1 VERLTGIG
9 VSPGVVLG
17 RAVVLTQRTEVM
29 RFPIP
34 PERVEQE
41 VAALLGAQAA
51 SKQQLQDIKSRVEHG
66 PGSELAALFDA
77 QLLMLDDPMLV
88 GRAEAIV
95 RTERVNAGWAVHR
108 AYEEL
113 YHVFMSMEDPYLR
126 ERETDVADVAGRLRL
141 NLRHGAKGPKE
152 LLSQVDGPSVL
163 IADELTASVAAQLDW
178 SRVQAFATDA
188 GSRTYHTAILARSLK
203 VPAIV
208 GLHDASLR
216 IPAGTPVVLD
226 GTTGELIVAPT
237 PEQIDDAHRR
247 ATRPRRRAQSRGEP
261 GPVSTTDGVRIRL
274 EANIELLEDLPF
286 LNEHGAEGVG
296 LYRSEF
302 MLSGRPIA
310 SVTEEDQYALYR
322 SLIEQVAPRP
332 VTIRT
337 FDLDERQFAGPG
349 RGPERRRTRPGL
361 RGLRLGLANP
371 DVLRTQMRAL
381 VRASAHGPLRIMF
394 PFVTAVEEVREARKI
409 LSDVMRDLGID
420 PAATVGGGVT
430 AGGAASGLSRSL
442 RIKVGAMIEVPSAA
456 LAADLLAP
464 EVDFFTIGTNDLIQ
478 FCLAVDRTDDRV
490 SDLYEPLH
498 PAVLRLI
505 RTVRRAAARHRIPVS
520 LCGEMAS
527 DPALVG
533 LLVGLGLTEFSM
545 TPGAIPMVRH
555 VIEELSMADA
565 RRLAGHV
572 LRLPTAAEI
581 EQYLFDALA
590 ASAFQ
595 RSPLS

>member
-1 VERLTGIG
+1 MERLTGIG

-41 VAALLGAQAA
+41 VAALLRSQAA
-51 SKQQLQDIKSRVEHG
+51 SRQQLQDIKARVEHG

-88 GRAEAIV
+88 GRAESIV
-95 RTERVNAGWAVHR
+95 RAERVNAAWAVHR

-113 YHVFMSMEDPYLR
+113 YHVFRSMEDPYLR

-152 LLSQVDGPSVL
+152 LLSEVDGPSVL

-216 IPAGTPVVLD
+216 IAAGTPVVLD
-226 GTTGELIVAPT
+226 GTTGELTVAPT
-237 PEQIDDAHRR
+237 PAQIDEAHRR
-247 ATRPRRRAQSRGEP
+247 ATPPRRRRAATTAA
-261 GPVSTTDGVRIRL
+261 GPVSTTDGMRIRL

-302 MLSGRPIA
+302 MLSGRPIE
-310 SVTEEDQYALYR
+310 SVTEDDQYALYR

-337 FDLDERQFAGPG
+337 FDVDERHFAGPG

-371 DVLRTQMRAL
+371 AVLRTQLRAL

-394 PFVTAVEEVREARKI
+394 PFVTAVEEVRDARKM
-409 LSDVMRDLGID
+409 LAEVVSGFSGID
-420 PAATVGGGVT
+420 PTK
-430 AGGAASGLSRSL
+430 L
-442 RIKVGAMIEVPSAA
+442 KVGAMIEVPSAA

-505 RTVRRAAARHRIPVS
+505 RIVRRAAARHHIPVS

-545 TPGAIPMVRH
+545 TPGAIPIIRH
-555 VIEELSMADA
+555 VVEELSAAEA
-565 RRLAGHV
+565 RRLASHA
-572 LRLPTAAEI
+572 LRLATAAEI

-590 ASAFQ
+590 ASPFQ
-595 RSPLS
+595 RSPFRE

>member
-1 VERLTGIG
+1 MERLIGIG

-17 RAVVLTQRTEVM
+17 RAIVLTQRTEVM

-41 VAALLGAQAA
+41 VAALLRSQAA
-51 SKQQLQDIKSRVEHG
+51 SRQQLQDIKARVEHG

-88 GRAEAIV
+88 GRAESIV
-95 RTERVNAGWAVHR
+95 RAERVNAAWAVHR

-113 YHVFMSMEDPYLR
+113 YHVFRSMEDPYLR

-152 LLSQVDGPSVL
+152 LLSEVDGPSVL

-216 IPAGTPVVLD
+216 IAAGIPVVLD
-226 GTTGELIVAPT
+226 GTTGELTVAPT
-237 PEQIDDAHRR
+237 PAQIEEAHRR
-247 ATRPRRRAQSRGEP
+247 ATPPRRRRAATIAA
-261 GPVSTTDGVRIRL
+261 GPVSTTDGMRIRL

-302 MLSGRPIA
+302 MLSGRPIEN
-310 SVTEEDQYALYR
+310 VTEDDQYALYR

-337 FDLDERQFAGPG
+337 FDVDERHFAGPG

-371 DVLRTQMRAL
+371 AVLRTQLRAL

-394 PFVTAVEEVREARKI
+394 PFVTAVEEVRDARKM
-409 LSDVMRDLGID
+409 LAEVVSSSSGID
-420 PAATVGGGVT
+420 PTQ
-430 AGGAASGLSRSL
+430 LK
-442 RIKVGAMIEVPSAA
+442 IGAMIEVPSAA

-505 RTVRRAAARHRIPVS
+505 RIVRRAAARHHIPVS

-545 TPGAIPMVRH
+545 TPGAIPIIRH
-555 VIEELSMADA
+555 VVEELSATEA
-565 RRLAGHV
+565 RRLASHA
-572 LRLPTAAEI
+572 LRLATAAEI

-590 ASAFQ
+590 ASPFQ
-595 RSPLS
+595 RSPFRE

>member
-1 VERLTGIG
+1 MERLTGIG

-34 PERVEQE
+34 PERVDQE
-41 VAALLGAQAA
+41 VAALLRAQAA

-95 RTERVNAGWAVHR
+95 RTERVNAAWAVHR

-216 IPAGTPVVLD
+216 ISAGTPVVLD

-247 ATRPRRRAQSRGEP
+247 ATRPRRKGQAHGEP
-261 GPVSTTDGVRIRL
+261 GPVVTSDGVRIRL

-310 SVTEEDQYALYR
+310 SVTEDDQYALYR

-371 DVLRTQMRAL
+371 EVLRTQMRAL

-394 PFVTAVEEVREARKI
+394 PFVTAVEEVRDARKI
-409 LSDVMRDLGID
+409 LADVVSGFSRTHPGQFD
-420 PAATVGGGVT
+420 PA
-430 AGGAASGLSRSL
+430 

-505 RTVRRAAARHRIPVS
+505 RMVRRAAARSRIPVS

-545 TPGAIPMVRH
+545 TPGAIPIIRH
-555 VIEELSMADA
+555 VIEELSAGEA
-565 RRLAGHV
+565 RRLASHV
-572 LRLPTAAEI
+572 LRLATAAEI

>member
-1 VERLTGIG
+1 MERLTGIG

-41 VAALLGAQAA
+41 VAALLRSQAA
-51 SKQQLQDIKSRVEHG
+51 SRQQLQDIKARVEHG
-66 PGSELAALFDA
+66 PGGELAALFDA

-88 GRAEAIV
+88 GRAESIV
-95 RTERVNAGWAVHR
+95 RAERVNAAWAVHR

-113 YHVFMSMEDPYLR
+113 YHVFRSMEDPYLR

-152 LLSQVDGPSVL
+152 LLSEVDGPSVL

-216 IPAGTPVVLD
+216 IAAGTPVVLD
-226 GTTGELIVAPT
+226 GTTGELTVAPT
-237 PEQIDDAHRR
+237 PAQIDEAHRR
-247 ATRPRRRAQSRGEP
+247 ATPPRRRRAATTAA
-261 GPVSTTDGVRIRL
+261 GPVSTTDGMRIRL

-302 MLSGRPIA
+302 MLSGRPIE
-310 SVTEEDQYALYR
+310 SVTEDDQYALYR

-337 FDLDERQFAGPG
+337 FDVDERHFAGPG

-371 DVLRTQMRAL
+371 AVLRTQLRAL

-394 PFVTAVEEVREARKI
+394 PFVTAVEEVRDARKM
-409 LSDVMRDLGID
+409 LAEVVSGFSGID
-420 PAATVGGGVT
+420 PTQ
-430 AGGAASGLSRSL
+430 L
-442 RIKVGAMIEVPSAA
+442 KVGAMIEVPSAA

-505 RTVRRAAARHRIPVS
+505 RIVRRAATRHHIPVS

-545 TPGAIPMVRH
+545 TPGAIPIIRH
-555 VIEELSMADA
+555 VVEELSASEA
-565 RRLAGHV
+565 RRLASHA
-572 LRLPTAAEI
+572 LRLATAAEI

-590 ASAFQ
+590 ASPFQ
-595 RSPLS
+595 RSPFRE

>member
-9 VSPGVVLG
+9 VSPGVVVG
-17 RAVVLTQRTEVM
+17 RAVILTQRTEVM

-34 PERVEQE
+34 PDRVERE
-41 VAALLGAQAA
+41 VAALQQARIL
-51 SKQQLQDIKSRVEHG
+51 SRQQLQDIRARVSQG
-66 PGSELAALFDA
+66 PGSEVAALFDA
-77 QLLMLDDPMLV
+77 QVLMLDDPMLV
-88 GRAEAIV
+88 GQAEEIV
-95 RTERVNAGWAVHR
+95 RTERVNAAWAVHR
-108 AYEEL
+108 AYEGL
-113 YHVFMSMEDPYLR
+113 YQLFRSMEDPYLR
-126 ERETDVADVAGRLRL
+126 ERENDVADVAGRLRM
-141 NLRHGAKGPKE
+141 NLRHGARGPRE
-152 LLSQVDGPSVL
+152 LLSEIDGPAVL
-163 IADELTASVAAQLDW
+163 VADELTASVAAQLDW
-178 SRVQAFATDA
+178 TRVQAFATDA
-188 GSRTYHTAILARSLK
+188 GSRTYHTAILARSLN

-216 IPAGTPVVLD
+216 ITAGTPVVLD

-237 PEQIDDAHRR
+237 PQLIDEAHRR
-247 ATRPRRRAQSRGEP
+247 ATRPRRRGIPAGEA
-261 GPVSTTDGVRIRL
+261 GPVSTRDGTRVRL
-274 EANIELLEDLPF
+274 EANIELLEDLEY
-286 LNEHGAEGVG
+286 LNEYGAEGVG

-302 MLSGRPIA
+302 MLSGRPLDH
-310 SVTEEDQYALYR
+310 VTEDEQYSMYR
-322 SLIEQVAPRP
+322 NLIEQVAPRP

-337 FDLDERQFAGPG
+337 FDLDERQFGHHES
-349 RGPERRRTRPGL
+349 RPERRRTRPGL

-371 DVLRTQMRAL
+371 EVLRTQLRAL
-381 VRASAHGPLRIMF
+381 VRASAHGRLRIMF
-394 PFVTAVEEVREARKI
+394 PFVTAVEDVRQARAMLTEI
-409 LSDVMRDLGID
+409 QGQLG
-420 PAATVGGGVT
+420 PGFSR
-430 AGGAASGLSRSL
+430 AGGDADH
-442 RIKVGAMIEVPSAA
+442 IKVGAMIEVPSAA

-478 FCLAVDRTDDRV
+478 YTLAVDRTDDRV

-505 RTVRRAAARHRIPVS
+505 RMVRRAAARQRIPVS

-545 TPGAIPMVRH
+545 TPGAIPIVRQ
-555 VIEELSMADA
+555 VVQDLSAADA

-590 ASAFQ
+590 ASASQ
-595 RSPLS
+595 RSPSS

>member
-1 VERLTGIG
+1 MERLTGIG
-9 VSPGVVLG
+9 VSPGVAVG
-17 RAVVLTQRTEVM
+17 RAVILTQRTEVM

-34 PERVEQE
+34 PDRVDREVQALQRAREQS
-41 VAALLGAQAA
+41 Q
-51 SKQQLQDIKSRVEHG
+51 QQLHDIRARLTHG
-66 PGSELAALFDA
+66 PASELAPLFDA
-77 QLLMLDDPMLV
+77 QLLMLDDQMLI
-88 GRAEAIV
+88 GRAEQII
-95 RTERVNAGWAVHR
+95 RTERVNAAWAVHR

-113 YHVFMSMEDPYLR
+113 YQMFSAMEDPYLR
-126 ERETDVADVAGRLRL
+126 ERENDVADVAGRLRM
-141 NLRHGAKGPKE
+141 NLRHGARGPRE
-152 LLSQVDGPSVL
+152 LLSQLDGPSVL

-203 VPAIV
+203 VPAVV
-208 GLHDASLR
+208 GLHDASVR
-216 IPAGTPVVLD
+216 ISAGTAVVLD
-226 GTTGELIVAPT
+226 GTTGELVVAPT
-237 PEQIDDAHRR
+237 PEMIDDAHRR
-247 ATRPRRRAQSRGEP
+247 AARPRRRGAAAES

-274 EANIELLEDLPF
+274 EANVELLEDLQY
-286 LNEHGAEGVG
+286 LDEHGAEGVG

-302 MLSGRPIA
+302 MLSGRRLEN
-310 SVTEEDQYALYR
+310 VTEDEQYALYR
-322 SLIEQVAPRP
+322 SLIERVLPRP

-337 FDLDERQFAGPG
+337 FDLDERQVGPNVS
-349 RGPERRRTRPGL
+349 RHERRRTRPGL
-361 RGLRLGLANP
+361 RGLRLSLANP
-371 DVLRTQMRAL
+371 DLLRTQLRAL
-381 VRASAHGPLRIMF
+381 VRASAHGPLRVMF
-394 PFVTAVEEVREARKI
+394 PFVTAVEEVRQARAM
-409 LSDVMRDLGID
+409 LSEV
-420 PAATVGGGVT
+420 
-430 AGGAASGLSRSL
+430 ASGLSRTDMS

-478 FCLAVDRTDDRV
+478 YCLAVDRTDDRV

-505 RTVRRAAARHRIPVS
+505 RMVRRAAARQRIPVS

-545 TPGAIPMVRH
+545 TPAAIPIVRQ
-555 VIEELSMADA
+555 VVQEMSAAEA
-565 RRLAGHV
+565 RRLAGHA

-595 RSPLS
+595 RSPSS

>member
-1 VERLTGIG
+1 VERLKGIG
-9 VSPGVVLG
+9 VSPGVVVG
-17 RAVVLTQRTEVM
+17 RAVILTQRTEVM

-34 PERVEQE
+34 PDRVERE
-41 VAALLGAQAA
+41 VHLLHGARDQ
-51 SKQQLQDIKSRVEHG
+51 SKQQLQDIRGRLTHA
-66 PGSELAALFDA
+66 PASELAALFDA
-77 QLLMLDDPMLV
+77 QLLMLDDQMLV

-95 RTERVNAGWAVHR
+95 RTERVNAAWAVHR

-113 YHVFMSMEDPYLR
+113 YELFSAMEDPYLR
-126 ERETDVADVAGRLRL
+126 ERENDVADVAGRLRM
-141 NLRHGAKGPKE
+141 NLRHGARGPRE
-152 LLSQVDGPSVL
+152 LLSQIDGPSVL

-208 GLHDASLR
+208 GLHDASIR
-216 IPAGTPVVLD
+216 VAAGTAVVLD
-226 GTTGELIVAPT
+226 GTTGELMVAPP
-237 PEQIDDAHRR
+237 PEVIDEAHRR
-247 ATRPRRRAQSRGEP
+247 AARPKRRGTGAEA

-274 EANIELLEDLPF
+274 EANVELLEDLEF
-286 LNEHGAEGVG
+286 LNDHGAEGVG

-302 MLSGRPIA
+302 MLSGRA
-310 SVTEEDQYALYR
+310 LESVTEDEQYALYR

-332 VTIRT
+332 VTVRT
-337 FDLDERQFAGPG
+337 FDVDERQVGSP
-349 RGPERRRTRPGL
+349 RLDRRRTRPGL

-371 DVLRTQMRAL
+371 ELLRTQLRAL
-381 VRASAHGPLRIMF
+381 VRASAHGPLRVMF
-394 PFVTAVEEVREARKI
+394 PFVSAVEEVRQARTM
-409 LSDVMRDLGID
+409 LTDLG
-420 PAATVGGGVT
+420 PHQ
-430 AGGAASGLSRSL
+430 
-442 RIKVGAMIEVPSAA
+442 IKIGAMIEVPSAA
-456 LAADLLAP
+456 IAADLLAP

-478 FCLAVDRTDDRV
+478 YCLAVDRTDDRL

-505 RTVRRAAARHRIPVS
+505 RMARRAATRYRIPIS

-527 DPALVG
+527 DPALIG

-545 TPGAIPMVRH
+545 TPAAIPIVRQ
-555 VIEELSMADA
+555 VVQELNAGEA

-572 LRLPTAAEI
+572 LRLPTAAQI

>member
-1 VERLTGIG
+1 MERLTGIG

-17 RAVVLTQRTEVM
+17 RAVILTQRTEVM

-34 PERVEQE
+34 PERVAQE
-41 VAALLGAQAA
+41 VAALLRAQAA
-51 SKQQLQDIKSRVEHG
+51 SQQQLQDIKARVEHG

-77 QLLMLDDPMLV
+77 QLLMLDDPMLI
-88 GRAEAIV
+88 GRAEAII
-95 RTERVNAGWAVHR
+95 RTERVNAAWAVHR

-113 YHVFMSMEDPYLR
+113 YLVFRSMEDPYLR
-126 ERETDVADVAGRLRL
+126 ERETEVADVAGRLRL

-152 LLSQVDGPSVL
+152 LLSQIDGPSIL

-216 IPAGTPVVLD
+216 IAAGTPVVLD

-237 PEQIDDAHRR
+237 TEQIDNAHRR
-247 ATRPRRRAQSRGEP
+247 ATRPRRRATPGTA
-261 GPVSTTDGVRIRL
+261 GPVFTTDGVRIRL

-286 LNEHGAEGVG
+286 LNDHGAEGVG

-302 MLSGRPIA
+302 MLSGRPID
-310 SVTEEDQYALYR
+310 SVTEDDQYALYR
-322 SLIEQVAPRP
+322 SLVEQVAPRP

-337 FDLDERQFAGPG
+337 FDVDERHFAGPG

-371 DVLRTQMRAL
+371 AVLRTQLRAL

-394 PFVTAVEEVREARKI
+394 PFVTAVEEVRDARKLLDEVVADI
-409 LSDVMRDLGID
+409 GPMTPGQ
-420 PAATVGGGVT
+420 
-430 AGGAASGLSRSL
+430 
-442 RIKVGAMIEVPSAA
+442 IKVGAMIEVPSAA
-456 LAADLLAP
+456 LAAELLAP

-555 VIEELSMADA
+555 VIEELSATEA
-565 RRLAGHV
+565 RRLAGHA
-572 LRLPTAAEI
+572 LRLATAAEI

>member
-1 VERLTGIG
+1 MERLTGIG

-41 VAALLGAQAA
+41 VAALLRAQAA
-51 SKQQLQDIKSRVEHG
+51 SKQQLQDIKARVEHG

-88 GRAEAIV
+88 GRAETIV
-95 RTERVNAGWAVHR
+95 RSERVNAAWAVHR

-203 VPAIV
+203 IPAIV

-226 GTTGELIVAPT
+226 GTTGELTVGPT
-237 PEQIDDAHRR
+237 PDQIDEAHRR
-247 ATRPRRRAQSRGEP
+247 ATRPRRRTTTLGQP

-310 SVTEEDQYALYR
+310 SVTEDDQYLLYR
-322 SLIEQVAPRP
+322 SLVEQVAPRP

-371 DVLRTQMRAL
+371 EVLRTQMRAL

-394 PFVTAVEEVREARKI
+394 PFVTAVEEVRDARKI
-409 LSDVMRDLGID
+409 LSDVVAGSGRID
-420 PAATVGGGVT
+420 PAQ
-430 AGGAASGLSRSL
+430 
-442 RIKVGAMIEVPSAA
+442 IKVGAMIEVPSAA

-545 TPGAIPMVRH
+545 TPGAIPIVRH
-555 VIEELSMADA
+555 VVEELSAAEA
-565 RRLAGHV
+565 RRLAGHA
-572 LRLPTAAEI
+572 LRLSTAAEI

-590 ASAFQ
+590 ASAIQ

>member
-1 VERLTGIG
+1 MERLTGIG

-41 VAALLGAQAA
+41 VTALLRAQAA
-51 SKQQLQDIKSRVEHG
+51 SKQQLQDIKARVEHG

-95 RTERVNAGWAVHR
+95 RAERVNAAWAVHR

-152 LLSQVDGPSVL
+152 LLSQVDGPSIL

-226 GTTGELIVAPT
+226 GTTGELIVGPT
-237 PEQIDDAHRR
+237 PEQIDEAHRR
-247 ATRPRRRAQSRGEP
+247 ATRPRRKNAQQAEP

-310 SVTEEDQYALYR
+310 SVTEDDQYALYR

-371 DVLRTQMRAL
+371 EVLRTQLRAL

-394 PFVTAVEEVREARKI
+394 PFVTAVEEVRDARKI
-409 LSDVMRDLGID
+409 LADVV
-420 PAATVGGGVT
+420 A
-430 AGGAASGLSRSL
+430 GLSRTHPGLIDPS

-545 TPGAIPMVRH
+545 TPGAIPIVRH
-555 VIEELSMADA
+555 VIEELNAA
-565 RRLAGHV
+565 EAKRLAGHA
-572 LRLPTAAEI
+572 LRLATAAEI

-595 RSPLS
+595 RSPLP

>member
-1 VERLTGIG
+1 MERLTGIG

-41 VAALLGAQAA
+41 VAALLRSQAA
-51 SKQQLQDIKSRVEHG
+51 SRQQLQDIKARVEHG

-88 GRAEAIV
+88 DRAESIV
-95 RTERVNAGWAVHR
+95 RAERVNAAWAVHR

-113 YHVFMSMEDPYLR
+113 YHVFRSMEDPYLR

-152 LLSQVDGPSVL
+152 LLSEVDGPSVL

-216 IPAGTPVVLD
+216 IAAGTPVVLD
-226 GTTGELIVAPT
+226 GTTGELTVAPT
-237 PEQIDDAHRR
+237 PAQIDEAHRR
-247 ATRPRRRAQSRGEP
+247 ATPPRRRRAATTAA
-261 GPVSTTDGVRIRL
+261 GPVSTTDGMRIRL

-302 MLSGRPIA
+302 MLSGRPIE
-310 SVTEEDQYALYR
+310 SVTEDDQYALYR

-337 FDLDERQFAGPG
+337 FDVDERHFAGPG

-371 DVLRTQMRAL
+371 AVLRTQLRAL

-394 PFVTAVEEVREARKI
+394 PFVTAVEEVRDARKM
-409 LSDVMRDLGID
+409 LAEVVSGFSGID
-420 PAATVGGGVT
+420 PTQ
-430 AGGAASGLSRSL
+430 L
-442 RIKVGAMIEVPSAA
+442 KVGAMIEVPSAA

-505 RTVRRAAARHRIPVS
+505 RIVRRAATRHHIPVS

-545 TPGAIPMVRH
+545 TPGAIPIIRH
-555 VIEELSMADA
+555 VVEELNATEA
-565 RRLAGHV
+565 RRLASHA
-572 LRLPTAAEI
+572 LRLATAAEI

-590 ASAFQ
+590 ASPFQ
-595 RSPLS
+595 RSPFRE